1 MNINVTGNLNLMSV
15 YQSDFVIKDTIDND
29 SSLFEQLLLLSEQYS
44 QPANKTTQTKS
55 SDIDN
60 EELDDNNATDN
71 VLTIGG
77 YPVAVEYFEHEKLAI
92 ISATEIN
99 AVENRDIPTNSYSL
113 PTNKV
118 NFEILQDNLL
128 NNLPTNSLDSE
139 TINEIIHDEG
149 NLVNLIT
156 QQNNFIS
163 LFEAKHHA
171 DTTFINPKN
180 TEINHNKSNYLS
192 NSSNNLSNSSNNLS
206 NNLSNISD
214 VMPKMISAQT
224 DFVMNLESNDV
235 IVPILQV
242 SNLITQQNNF
252 ISLFEAKR
260 HADTTFINPKNTE
273 INHSTSNYL
282 SNSSNNL
289 SNISGVMPK
298 MVSAQTDFVM
308 NLESNDVIAPIHQVS
323 SLSSSIINEPS
334 LLLPANSTVTTYTMD
349 LSTPVN
355 VEQWQKS
362 LTQHIMMFNHQGTQ
376 SAEIKLQP
384 QELGSLHIKLAI
396 TDDNINLHMMTEHN
410 MVKGVLESA
419 LPFLRTSL
427 QEQGFT
433 LQQTDISD
441 FSMMRDG
448 EQSAM
453 HHENNHRQQSNTVV
467 PKKVDKINEQPNN
480 EKHLV
485 KSGLSVFA

>member
-1 MNINVTGNLNLMSV
+1 MNINVIGNLNLMSV

-60 EELDDNNATDN
+60 EELDDNNATDD

-99 AVENRDIPTNSYSL
+99 AVENRDIPTNPSSL

-118 NFEILQDNLL
+118 NSEILQDNLL
-128 NNLPTNSLDSE
+128 TNVSTNTLDSE
-139 TINEIIHDEG
+139 PINEVIHDEG
-149 NLVNLIT
+149 NV
-156 QQNNFIS
+156 
-163 LFEAKHHA
+163 
-171 DTTFINPKN
+171 
-180 TEINHNKSNYLS
+180 
-192 NSSNNLSNSSNNLS
+192 
-206 NNLSNISD
+206 
-214 VMPKMISAQT
+214 V
-224 DFVMNLESNDV
+224 
-235 IVPILQV
+235 
-242 SNLITQQNNF
+242 NLITQQNNF

-323 SLSSSIINEPS
+323 SLSPSITNEPS

-467 PKKVDKINEQPNN
+467 LKKVDKITEQPNN

>member
-60 EELDDNNATDN
+60 EELDDNNATDD

-99 AVENRDIPTNSYSL
+99 AVENRDIPTNSSSL

-149 NLVNLIT
+149 NVVNLIT

-163 LFEAKHHA
+163 LFEAKSHA

-180 TEINHNKSNYLS
+180 TEINHN
-192 NSSNNLSNSSNNLS
+192 
-206 NNLSNISD
+206 
-214 VMPKMISAQT
+214 
-224 DFVMNLESNDV
+224 
-235 IVPILQV
+235 
-242 SNLITQQNNF
+242 
-252 ISLFEAKR
+252 
-260 HADTTFINPKNTE
+260 
-273 INHSTSNYL
+273 TSNYL

-323 SLSSSIINEPS
+323 SLSSSITNEPS
-334 LLLPANSTVTTYTMD
+334 LLLPANSAVTTYTMD

-376 SAEIKLQP
+376 SAEIKLHP

>member
-60 EELDDNNATDN
+60 EELDDNNATDDE
-71 VLTIGG
+71 LTIGG

-99 AVENRDIPTNSYSL
+99 AVENRDIPTNSSSL

-149 NLVNLIT
+149 NVVNLIT

-171 DTTFINPKN
+171 DTTLINPKN
-180 TEINHNKSNYLS
+180 TEINHN
-192 NSSNNLSNSSNNLS
+192 
-206 NNLSNISD
+206 
-214 VMPKMISAQT
+214 
-224 DFVMNLESNDV
+224 
-235 IVPILQV
+235 
-242 SNLITQQNNF
+242 
-252 ISLFEAKR
+252 
-260 HADTTFINPKNTE
+260 
-273 INHSTSNYL
+273 TSNYL

-289 SNISGVMPK
+289 SNIIDVMPK

-323 SLSSSIINEPS
+323 SLSSSITNEPS

-349 LSTPVN
+349 LSMPVN

-362 LTQHIMMFNHQGTQ
+362 LTQHIMMFNHKGTQ
-376 SAEIKLQP
+376 SAEIKLHP
-384 QELGSLHIKLAI
+384 QELGSLHIKLAM

>member
-60 EELDDNNATDN
+60 EELDDNNATDD

-99 AVENRDIPTNSYSL
+99 AVENRDIPTNSSSL

-149 NLVNLIT
+149 NVVNLIT

-163 LFEAKHHA
+163 LFEAKSHA

-180 TEINHNKSNYLS
+180 TEINHN
-192 NSSNNLSNSSNNLS
+192 
-206 NNLSNISD
+206 
-214 VMPKMISAQT
+214 
-224 DFVMNLESNDV
+224 
-235 IVPILQV
+235 
-242 SNLITQQNNF
+242 
-252 ISLFEAKR
+252 
-260 HADTTFINPKNTE
+260 
-273 INHSTSNYL
+273 TSNYL

-289 SNISGVMPK
+289 SNISDVMPK

-323 SLSSSIINEPS
+323 SLSSSITNEPS
-334 LLLPANSTVTTYTMD
+334 LLLPANSAVTTYTMD

-376 SAEIKLQP
+376 SAEIKLHP

>member
-60 EELDDNNATDN
+60 EELDDNNATDDE
-71 VLTIGG
+71 LTIGG

-99 AVENRDIPTNSYSL
+99 AVENRDIPTNPSSL

-149 NLVNLIT
+149 NV
-156 QQNNFIS
+156 
-163 LFEAKHHA
+163 
-171 DTTFINPKN
+171 
-180 TEINHNKSNYLS
+180 
-192 NSSNNLSNSSNNLS
+192 
-206 NNLSNISD
+206 
-214 VMPKMISAQT
+214 V
-224 DFVMNLESNDV
+224 
-235 IVPILQV
+235 
-242 SNLITQQNNF
+242 NLITQQNNF

-273 INHSTSNYL
+273 INHNTSNYL
-282 SNSSNNL
+282 FNSSNNL
-289 SNISGVMPK
+289 SNISDVMPK

-323 SLSSSIINEPS
+323 SLSPSITNEPS
-334 LLLPANSTVTTYTMD
+334 LLLPTNSAVTTYTMD

-362 LTQHIMMFNHQGTQ
+362 LTQHIMMFNNQGTQ
-376 SAEIKLQP
+376 SAEIKLHP

>member
-44 QPANKTTQTKS
+44 QPANKPTQTKS

-71 VLTIGG
+71 ELTIGG

-99 AVENRDIPTNSYSL
+99 AVENRDIPTNSSSL
-113 PTNKV
+113 PITKV

-149 NLVNLIT
+149 NVVNLIT

-163 LFEAKHHA
+163 LFEAKRHA
-171 DTTFINPKN
+171 DNTLINPKN
-180 TEINHNKSNYLS
+180 TEIDNNTSNYLS
-192 NSSNNLSNSSNNLS
+192 NSS

-214 VMPKMISAQT
+214 VMPKMVSAQT

-235 IVPILQV
+235 IAPIHQV

-273 INHSTSNYL
+273 INHGTSNYL

-289 SNISGVMPK
+289 SNISDVMPK

-323 SLSSSIINEPS
+323 SLSSSITNEPS

-349 LSTPVN
+349 LSMPVN

-362 LTQHIMMFNHQGTQ
+362 LTQHIMMFNHKGTQ
-376 SAEIKLQP
+376 SAEIKLHP
-384 QELGSLHIKLAI
+384 QELGSLHIKLAM
-396 TDDNINLHMMTEHN
+396 TDDNINLHMMAAHN
-410 MVKGVLESA
+410 MVKGLLESA
-419 LPFLRTSL
+419 IPFLRTSL

-441 FSMMRDG
+441 FSMMSDG

-453 HHENNHRQQSNTVV
+453 HHQNNHRQQSNTVV
-467 PKKVDKINEQPNN
+467 SSTVDKITEQSNN
-480 EKHLV
+480 EKHIV

>member
-60 EELDDNNATDN
+60 EELDDNNATDDE
-71 VLTIGG
+71 LTIGG
-77 YPVAVEYFEHEKLAI
+77 YPVTVEYFEHEKLAI

-163 LFEAKHHA
+163 LFDAKHHA

-192 NSSNNLSNSSNNLS
+192 NSSNNLSN
-206 NNLSNISD
+206 ISD
-214 VMPKMISAQT
+214 VMPKMVSAQT

-235 IVPILQV
+235 IAPIHQV

-289 SNISGVMPK
+289 SNISDVMPK

-323 SLSSSIINEPS
+323 SLSSSITNEPS

>member
-1 MNINVTGNLNLMSV
+1 MNINVIGNLNLMSV

-44 QPANKTTQTKS
+44 QPANKPTQTKS

-71 VLTIGG
+71 ELTIGG

-192 NSSNNLSNSSNNLS
+192 NSSNNLSN
-206 NNLSNISD
+206 ISD
-214 VMPKMISAQT
+214 VMPKMVSAQT

-235 IVPILQV
+235 IAPIHQV

-323 SLSSSIINEPS
+323 SLSSSITNEPS

-362 LTQHIMMFNHQGTQ
+362 LTQHIMMFNNQGTQ
-376 SAEIKLQP
+376 SAEIKLHP

-467 PKKVDKINEQPNN
+467 LKKVDKITEQPNN

>member
-1 MNINVTGNLNLMSV
+1 MNINVIGNLNLMSV

-60 EELDDNNATDN
+60 EELDDNNATDDE
-71 VLTIGG
+71 LTIGG

-149 NLVNLIT
+149 NVVNLIT

-163 LFEAKHHA
+163 LFEAKRHA

-180 TEINHNKSNYLS
+180 TEINHNTSNYLS
-192 NSSNNLSNSSNNLS
+192 NSS

-214 VMPKMISAQT
+214 VMPKMVSAQT

-235 IVPILQV
+235 IAPIHQV

-273 INHSTSNYL
+273 INHNTSNYL

-289 SNISGVMPK
+289 SNISDVMPK

-323 SLSSSIINEPS
+323 SLSSSITNEPS

-349 LSTPVN
+349 LSMPVD

-362 LTQHIMMFNHQGTQ
+362 LTQHIMMFNHKGTQ
-376 SAEIKLQP
+376 SAEIKLHP
-384 QELGSLHIKLAI
+384 QELGSLHIKLAM

>member
-1 MNINVTGNLNLMSV
+1 MNINVIGNLNLMSV
-15 YQSDFVIKDTIDND
+15 YQSDFVIKDTINND

-44 QPANKTTQTKS
+44 QPANKPTQTKS

-71 VLTIGG
+71 ELTIGG

-92 ISATEIN
+92 ISATEIK
-99 AVENRDIPTNSYSL
+99 AVENRDIPTTPSSL

-118 NFEILQDNLL
+118 NSEILQDNLL
-128 NNLPTNSLDSE
+128 NNVSTNTLDSE
-139 TINEIIHDEG
+139 PINEVIHDEG
-149 NLVNLIT
+149 NVVNLIT

-163 LFEAKHHA
+163 LFEAKSHA

-180 TEINHNKSNYLS
+180 TEINHNTSNYLS
-192 NSSNNLSNSSNNLS
+192 NSS

-214 VMPKMISAQT
+214 VMPKMVSAQT

-235 IVPILQV
+235 IAPIHQV

-260 HADTTFINPKNTE
+260 HADTTLINPKNTE

-323 SLSSSIINEPS
+323 SLSSSITNEPS
-334 LLLPANSTVTTYTMD
+334 LLLSANSAVTTYTMD
-349 LSTPVN
+349 LSMPVN

-362 LTQHIMMFNHQGTQ
+362 LTQHIMMFNHKGTQ
-376 SAEIKLQP
+376 SAEIKLHP
-384 QELGSLHIKLAI
+384 QELGSLHIKLAM

-441 FSMMRDG
+441 FSIMRDG

-467 PKKVDKINEQPNN
+467 LKKVDKITEQPNN

>member
-1 MNINVTGNLNLMSV
+1 MNINVIGNLNLMSV
-15 YQSDFVIKDTIDND
+15 YQSDFVIKDTINND

-44 QPANKTTQTKS
+44 QPANKPTQTKS

-60 EELDDNNATDN
+60 EELDDNNATDD

-99 AVENRDIPTNSYSL
+99 AVENRDIPTNPSSL
-113 PTNKV
+113 PTTKV
-118 NFEILQDNLL
+118 NSEILQDNLL
-128 NNLPTNSLDSE
+128 TNVLTNTLDSE
-139 TINEIIHDEG
+139 PINEVIHDEG
-149 NLVNLIT
+149 NVVNLIT

-163 LFEAKHHA
+163 LFEAKCHA

-180 TEINHNKSNYLS
+180 TEINHN
-192 NSSNNLSNSSNNLS
+192 
-206 NNLSNISD
+206 
-214 VMPKMISAQT
+214 
-224 DFVMNLESNDV
+224 
-235 IVPILQV
+235 
-242 SNLITQQNNF
+242 
-252 ISLFEAKR
+252 
-260 HADTTFINPKNTE
+260 
-273 INHSTSNYL
+273 TSNYL
-282 SNSSNNL
+282 FNSSNNL
-289 SNISGVMPK
+289 SNISDVMPK

-323 SLSSSIINEPS
+323 SLSSSITNEPS

>member
-60 EELDDNNATDN
+60 EELDDNNATDD

-99 AVENRDIPTNSYSL
+99 AEENRDIPTNSYSL

-128 NNLPTNSLDSE
+128 NNLPTNTLDSE

-171 DTTFINPKN
+171 DTTLINPKN
-180 TEINHNKSNYLS
+180 TEIDHNTSNYLS
-192 NSSNNLSNSSNNLS
+192 NSS

-289 SNISGVMPK
+289 SNISDVMPK

-323 SLSSSIINEPS
+323 SLSSSITNEPS

>member
-1 MNINVTGNLNLMSV
+1 MNINVIGNLNLMSV

-60 EELDDNNATDN
+60 EELDDNNATDDE
-71 VLTIGG
+71 LTIGG

-113 PTNKV
+113 PANKV

-192 NSSNNLSNSSNNLS
+192 NSSNNLSN
-206 NNLSNISD
+206 ISD

-235 IVPILQV
+235 IVPTLQV

-323 SLSSSIINEPS
+323 SLSPSITNEPS
-334 LLLPANSTVTTYTMD
+334 LLLPTNSAVTTYTMD
-349 LSTPVN
+349 LSTPIN

-362 LTQHIMMFNHQGTQ
+362 LTQHIMMFNNQGTQ
-376 SAEIKLQP
+376 SAEIKLHP

-467 PKKVDKINEQPNN
+467 PKKVDKITEQPNN

-485 KSGLSVFA
+485 KSGLSVFV

>member
-1 MNINVTGNLNLMSV
+1 MNINVIGNLNLMSV
-15 YQSDFVIKDTIDND
+15 YQSDFVIKDTINND

-44 QPANKTTQTKS
+44 QPANKPTQTKS

-71 VLTIGG
+71 ELTIGG

-149 NLVNLIT
+149 NVVNLIT

-163 LFEAKHHA
+163 LFEAKCHA
-171 DTTFINPKN
+171 DNTLINPKN
-180 TEINHNKSNYLS
+180 TEID
-192 NSSNNLSNSSNNLS
+192 NN
-206 NNLSNISD
+206 
-214 VMPKMISAQT
+214 
-224 DFVMNLESNDV
+224 
-235 IVPILQV
+235 
-242 SNLITQQNNF
+242 
-252 ISLFEAKR
+252 
-260 HADTTFINPKNTE
+260 
-273 INHSTSNYL
+273 TSNYL

-289 SNISGVMPK
+289 SNISDVMPK

-323 SLSSSIINEPS
+323 SLSSSITNEPS

>member
-1 MNINVTGNLNLMSV
+1 MNINVIGNLNLMSV
-15 YQSDFVIKDTIDND
+15 YQSDFVIKDTINND

-44 QPANKTTQTKS
+44 QPANKPTQTKS

-71 VLTIGG
+71 ELTIGG

-92 ISATEIN
+92 ISATEIK
-99 AVENRDIPTNSYSL
+99 AVENRDIPTTPSSL

-118 NFEILQDNLL
+118 NSEILQDNLL
-128 NNLPTNSLDSE
+128 NNVSTNTLDSE
-139 TINEIIHDEG
+139 PINEVIHDEG
-149 NLVNLIT
+149 NVVNLIT

-163 LFEAKHHA
+163 LFEAKSHA

-180 TEINHNKSNYLS
+180 TEINHNTSNYLS
-192 NSSNNLSNSSNNLS
+192 NSS

-214 VMPKMISAQT
+214 VMPKMVSAQT

-235 IVPILQV
+235 IAPIHQV

-289 SNISGVMPK
+289 SNISDVMPK

-323 SLSSSIINEPS
+323 SLSSSITNEPS
-334 LLLPANSTVTTYTMD
+334 LLLSANSAVTTYTMD
-349 LSTPVN
+349 LSMPVN

-362 LTQHIMMFNHQGTQ
+362 LTQHIMMFNHKGTQ
-376 SAEIKLQP
+376 SAEIKLHP
-384 QELGSLHIKLAI
+384 QELGSLHIKLAM

-441 FSMMRDG
+441 FSIMRDG

-467 PKKVDKINEQPNN
+467 LKKVDKITEQPNN

>member
-1 MNINVTGNLNLMSV
+1 MNINVIGNLNLMSV

-60 EELDDNNATDN
+60 EELDDNNATDD

-99 AVENRDIPTNSYSL
+99 AVENRDIPTNSSSL

-149 NLVNLIT
+149 NVVNLIT

-163 LFEAKHHA
+163 LFEAKCHA
-171 DTTFINPKN
+171 DNTLINPKN
-180 TEINHNKSNYLS
+180 TEIAHNTSNYLS
-192 NSSNNLSNSSNNLS
+192 NSP

-214 VMPKMISAQT
+214 
-224 DFVMNLESNDV
+224 
-235 IVPILQV
+235 
-242 SNLITQQNNF
+242 
-252 ISLFEAKR
+252 
-260 HADTTFINPKNTE
+260 
-273 INHSTSNYL
+273 
-282 SNSSNNL
+282 
-289 SNISGVMPK
+289 VMPK

-323 SLSSSIINEPS
+323 SLSSSITNEPS
-334 LLLPANSTVTTYTMD
+334 LLLPANSAVTTYTMD

-376 SAEIKLQP
+376 SAEIKLHP

>member
-1 MNINVTGNLNLMSV
+1 MNINVIGNLNLMSV

-60 EELDDNNATDN
+60 EELDDNNATDDE
-71 VLTIGG
+71 LTIGG

-180 TEINHNKSNYLS
+180 TEINHNTSNYLS
-192 NSSNNLSNSSNNLS
+192 NSS

-323 SLSSSIINEPS
+323 SLSSSITNEPS

>member
-1 MNINVTGNLNLMSV
+1 MSV

-60 EELDDNNATDN
+60 EELDDNNATDD

-99 AVENRDIPTNSYSL
+99 AVENRDIPTNSSSL

-149 NLVNLIT
+149 NVVNLIT

-163 LFEAKHHA
+163 LFEAKSHA

-180 TEINHNKSNYLS
+180 TEINHN
-192 NSSNNLSNSSNNLS
+192 
-206 NNLSNISD
+206 
-214 VMPKMISAQT
+214 
-224 DFVMNLESNDV
+224 
-235 IVPILQV
+235 
-242 SNLITQQNNF
+242 
-252 ISLFEAKR
+252 
-260 HADTTFINPKNTE
+260 
-273 INHSTSNYL
+273 TSNYL

-289 SNISGVMPK
+289 SNISDVMPK

-323 SLSSSIINEPS
+323 SLSSSITNEPS
-334 LLLPANSTVTTYTMD
+334 LLLPANSAVTTYTMD

-376 SAEIKLQP
+376 SAEIKLHP

>member
-1 MNINVTGNLNLMSV
+1 MNINVIGNLNLMSV

-60 EELDDNNATDN
+60 EELDDNNATDDE
-71 VLTIGG
+71 LTIGG

-99 AVENRDIPTNSYSL
+99 AVENRDIPTNPSSL

-139 TINEIIHDEG
+139 PINEVIHDEG
-149 NLVNLIT
+149 NVVSLIT

-171 DTTFINPKN
+171 DNTLINPKN
-180 TEINHNKSNYLS
+180 TEINHN
-192 NSSNNLSNSSNNLS
+192 
-206 NNLSNISD
+206 
-214 VMPKMISAQT
+214 
-224 DFVMNLESNDV
+224 
-235 IVPILQV
+235 
-242 SNLITQQNNF
+242 
-252 ISLFEAKR
+252 
-260 HADTTFINPKNTE
+260 
-273 INHSTSNYL
+273 TSNYL

-323 SLSSSIINEPS
+323 SLSPSITNEPS
-334 LLLPANSTVTTYTMD
+334 LLLPTNSAVTTYTMD

-362 LTQHIMMFNHQGTQ
+362 LTQHIMMFNNQGTQ
-376 SAEIKLQP
+376 SAEIKLHP

-467 PKKVDKINEQPNN
+467 LKKVDKITEQPNN

>member
-1 MNINVTGNLNLMSV
+1 MNINVIGNLNLMSV

-60 EELDDNNATDN
+60 EELDDNNATDDE
-71 VLTIGG
+71 LTIGG

-149 NLVNLIT
+149 NVVNLIT

-163 LFEAKHHA
+163 LFEAKRHA

-180 TEINHNKSNYLS
+180 TEINHSTSNYLS
-192 NSSNNLSNSSNNLS
+192 NSS

-214 VMPKMISAQT
+214 VMPKMVSAQT

-235 IVPILQV
+235 IAPIHQV

-289 SNISGVMPK
+289 SNISDVMPK

-323 SLSSSIINEPS
+323 SLSSSITNEPS

-349 LSTPVN
+349 LSMPVN

-376 SAEIKLQP
+376 SAEIKLHP

>member
-1 MNINVTGNLNLMSV
+1 
-15 YQSDFVIKDTIDND
+15 
-29 SSLFEQLLLLSEQYS
+29 
-44 QPANKTTQTKS
+44 
-55 SDIDN
+55 
-60 EELDDNNATDN
+60 
-71 VLTIGG
+71 
-77 YPVAVEYFEHEKLAI
+77 
-92 ISATEIN
+92 
-99 AVENRDIPTNSYSL
+99 
-113 PTNKV
+113 
-118 NFEILQDNLL
+118 
-128 NNLPTNSLDSE
+128 
-139 TINEIIHDEG
+139 
-149 NLVNLIT
+149 
-156 QQNNFIS
+156 
-163 LFEAKHHA
+163 
-171 DTTFINPKN
+171 
-180 TEINHNKSNYLS
+180 
-192 NSSNNLSNSSNNLS
+192 
-206 NNLSNISD
+206 
-214 VMPKMISAQT
+214 
-224 DFVMNLESNDV
+224 MNLESNDV
-235 IVPILQV
+235 IAPIHQV

-273 INHSTSNYL
+273 INHGTSNYL

-289 SNISGVMPK
+289 SNISDVMPK

-323 SLSSSIINEPS
+323 SLSSSITNEPS
-334 LLLPANSTVTTYTMD
+334 LLLPANSAVTTYTMD

-376 SAEIKLQP
+376 SAEIKLHP

>member
-1 MNINVTGNLNLMSV
+1 MNINVIGNLNLMSV
-15 YQSDFVIKDTIDND
+15 YQSDFVIKDTINND

-44 QPANKTTQTKS
+44 QPANKPTQTKS

-71 VLTIGG
+71 ELTIGG

-99 AVENRDIPTNSYSL
+99 AVENRDIPTNPSSL

-128 NNLPTNSLDSE
+128 TNVSTNTLDSE

-149 NLVNLIT
+149 NVVNLIT

-163 LFEAKHHA
+163 LFEAKCHA
-171 DTTFINPKN
+171 DNTLINPKN
-180 TEINHNKSNYLS
+180 TEIDHN
-192 NSSNNLSNSSNNLS
+192 
-206 NNLSNISD
+206 
-214 VMPKMISAQT
+214 
-224 DFVMNLESNDV
+224 
-235 IVPILQV
+235 
-242 SNLITQQNNF
+242 
-252 ISLFEAKR
+252 
-260 HADTTFINPKNTE
+260 
-273 INHSTSNYL
+273 TSNYL

-289 SNISGVMPK
+289 SNISDVMPK

-323 SLSSSIINEPS
+323 SLSSSITNEPS
-334 LLLPANSTVTTYTMD
+334 LLLSANSTVTTYTMD
-349 LSTPVN
+349 LSMPVN

-362 LTQHIMMFNHQGTQ
+362 LTQHIMMFNHKGTQ
-376 SAEIKLQP
+376 SAEIKLHP
-384 QELGSLHIKLAI
+384 QELGSLHIKLAM

-467 PKKVDKINEQPNN
+467 PEKVDKITEQPNN

>member
-1 MNINVTGNLNLMSV
+1 MNINVIGNLNLMSV
-15 YQSDFVIKDTIDND
+15 YQSDFVIKDTINND

-44 QPANKTTQTKS
+44 QPANKPMQNKS
-55 SDIDN
+55 SNIDN

-71 VLTIGG
+71 ELTIGG

-99 AVENRDIPTNSYSL
+99 AVENRDIPTNSSSL
-113 PTNKV
+113 PITKV

-139 TINEIIHDEG
+139 TINEVIHDEG
-149 NLVNLIT
+149 NVVNLIT

-163 LFEAKHHA
+163 LFEAKSHA
-171 DTTFINPKN
+171 DTTLINPKN
-180 TEINHNKSNYLS
+180 TEINHNTSNYLS
-192 NSSNNLSNSSNNLS
+192 NSS

-214 VMPKMISAQT
+214 VMPKMVSAQT

-235 IVPILQV
+235 IAPIHQV

-289 SNISGVMPK
+289 SNISDVMPK

-323 SLSSSIINEPS
+323 SLSSSITNEPS
-334 LLLPANSTVTTYTMD
+334 LLLSANSTVTTYTMD
-349 LSTPVN
+349 LSMPVN

-376 SAEIKLQP
+376 SAEIKLHP

>member
-1 MNINVTGNLNLMSV
+1 MNINVIGNLNLMSV

-44 QPANKTTQTKS
+44 QPANKPTQTKS

-60 EELDDNNATDN
+60 EELDDNNATDD

-149 NLVNLIT
+149 NVVNLIT

-180 TEINHNKSNYLS
+180 TEINHNTSNYLS
-192 NSSNNLSNSSNNLS
+192 NSS

-214 VMPKMISAQT
+214 VMPKMVSAQT

-235 IVPILQV
+235 IAPIHQV

-273 INHSTSNYL
+273 INHNTSNYL

-289 SNISGVMPK
+289 SNISDVMPK

-323 SLSSSIINEPS
+323 SLSSSITNEPS
-334 LLLPANSTVTTYTMD
+334 LLLPANSAVTTYTMD

-376 SAEIKLQP
+376 SAEIKLHP

>member
-1 MNINVTGNLNLMSV
+1 MNINVIGNLNLMSV
-15 YQSDFVIKDTIDND
+15 YQSDFVIKDTINND

-44 QPANKTTQTKS
+44 QTANKPTQTKS

-71 VLTIGG
+71 ELTIGG

-128 NNLPTNSLDSE
+128 NNVSTNTLDSE
-139 TINEIIHDEG
+139 PINEVIHDEG
-149 NLVNLIT
+149 NVVNLIT

-163 LFEAKHHA
+163 LFEAKSHA

-180 TEINHNKSNYLS
+180 TEINHNTSNYLS
-192 NSSNNLSNSSNNLS
+192 NSS

-214 VMPKMISAQT
+214 VMPKMVSAQT

-235 IVPILQV
+235 IAPIHQV

-289 SNISGVMPK
+289 SNISDVMPK

-323 SLSSSIINEPS
+323 SLSSSITNEPS

-349 LSTPVN
+349 LSMPVN

-362 LTQHIMMFNHQGTQ
+362 LTQHIMMFNHKGTQ
-376 SAEIKLQP
+376 SAEIKLHP
-384 QELGSLHIKLAI
+384 QELGSLHIKLAM

-480 EKHLV
+480 KKHLV

>member
-1 MNINVTGNLNLMSV
+1 
-15 YQSDFVIKDTIDND
+15 
-29 SSLFEQLLLLSEQYS
+29 
-44 QPANKTTQTKS
+44 
-55 SDIDN
+55 
-60 EELDDNNATDN
+60 
-71 VLTIGG
+71 
-77 YPVAVEYFEHEKLAI
+77 
-92 ISATEIN
+92 
-99 AVENRDIPTNSYSL
+99 
-113 PTNKV
+113 
-118 NFEILQDNLL
+118 
-128 NNLPTNSLDSE
+128 
-139 TINEIIHDEG
+139 
-149 NLVNLIT
+149 
-156 QQNNFIS
+156 
-163 LFEAKHHA
+163 
-171 DTTFINPKN
+171 
-180 TEINHNKSNYLS
+180 
-192 NSSNNLSNSSNNLS
+192 
-206 NNLSNISD
+206 
-214 VMPKMISAQT
+214 MISAQT

>member
-1 MNINVTGNLNLMSV
+1 MNINVIGNLNLMSV

-44 QPANKTTQTKS
+44 QPANKPTQTKS

-71 VLTIGG
+71 ELTIGG

-99 AVENRDIPTNSYSL
+99 AVENRDIPTNSSSL

-149 NLVNLIT
+149 NVVNLIT

-171 DTTFINPKN
+171 DNTLINPKN
-180 TEINHNKSNYLS
+180 TEINHNTSNYLS
-192 NSSNNLSNSSNNLS
+192 NSS

-214 VMPKMISAQT
+214 VMPKMVSAQT

-235 IVPILQV
+235 IAPIHQV

-289 SNISGVMPK
+289 SNISDVMPK

-323 SLSSSIINEPS
+323 SLSPSITNEPS
-334 LLLPANSTVTTYTMD
+334 LLLPANSAVTTYTMD

-376 SAEIKLQP
+376 SAEIKLHP

>member
-60 EELDDNNATDN
+60 EELDDNNATDD

-149 NLVNLIT
+149 NVVNLIT

-163 LFEAKHHA
+163 LFEAKRHA

-180 TEINHNKSNYLS
+180 TEINHNTSNYLS
-192 NSSNNLSNSSNNLS
+192 NSS

-214 VMPKMISAQT
+214 VMPKMVSAQT

-235 IVPILQV
+235 IAPILQV

-273 INHSTSNYL
+273 INHNTSNYL

-289 SNISGVMPK
+289 SNISDVMPK

-323 SLSSSIINEPS
+323 SLSSSITNEPS

-349 LSTPVN
+349 LSMPVN

-376 SAEIKLQP
+376 SAEIKLHP

>member
-1 MNINVTGNLNLMSV
+1 M
-15 YQSDFVIKDTIDND
+15 YR
-29 SSLFEQLLLLSEQYS
+29 
-44 QPANKTTQTKS
+44 QT
-55 SDIDN
+55 
-60 EELDDNNATDN
+60 
-71 VLTIGG
+71 
-77 YPVAVEYFEHEKLAI
+77 
-92 ISATEIN
+92 
-99 AVENRDIPTNSYSL
+99 
-113 PTNKV
+113 
-118 NFEILQDNLL
+118 
-128 NNLPTNSLDSE
+128 LDSE
-139 TINEIIHDEG
+139 PINEVIHDEG
-149 NLVNLIT
+149 NVVNLIT

-180 TEINHNKSNYLS
+180 TEINHN
-192 NSSNNLSNSSNNLS
+192 
-206 NNLSNISD
+206 
-214 VMPKMISAQT
+214 
-224 DFVMNLESNDV
+224 
-235 IVPILQV
+235 
-242 SNLITQQNNF
+242 
-252 ISLFEAKR
+252 
-260 HADTTFINPKNTE
+260 
-273 INHSTSNYL
+273 TSNYL

-323 SLSSSIINEPS
+323 SLSPSITNEPS
-334 LLLPANSTVTTYTMD
+334 LLLPTNSAVTTYTMD